1 MKKKICED
9 WNGKAKESC
18 SKLSNM
24 FKVLQ
29 DIFSSIYMLNK
40 MNIAKPSTQGKR
52 ERTMKKYEKRRKAVL
67 NLEIC

>member
-1 MKKKICED
+1 
-9 WNGKAKESC
+9 
-18 SKLSNM
+18 
-24 FKVLQ
+24 
-29 DIFSSIYMLNK
+29 